1 MAMVS
6 LTRRVSFRASH
17 RYRRADW
24 SNAKNETVFGPRAL
38 QEYHSHSY
46 VCDVTVSGPVNK
58 DTGMIVD
65 LRILDGALR
74 TEVVE
79 RLDGRNL
86 NIDVP
91 EFCDGA
97 QIPTGE
103 NLATLIASLVQR
115 ALDRDGAHVPVT
127 QVTVAED
134 ATLSATWRAG
144 GP

>member
-1 MAMVS
+1 MATVS

-24 SNAKNETVFGPRAL
+24 SDAKNEAVFGHRAL

-46 VCDVTVSGPVNK
+46 VCDVTVSGPV
-58 DTGMIVD
+58 DETTGMIVD

-74 TEVVE
+74 TEIVE

-86 NIDVP
+86 NTDVP
-91 EFCDGA
+91 EFSDGG

-115 ALDRDGAHVPVT
+115 ALEQGGVHVPVT
-127 QVTVAED
+127 QVTVAEEP
-134 ATLSATWRAG
+134 TLSATWRDAA
-144 GP
+144 P